1 MTPTIFFTG
10 FPGFLGVQLLP
21 RVLQRMPDARAVCL
35 VQSRFRPLAAERAAQ
50 ITANDPALEG
60 RIELVDGDITL
71 ADLGLGHARLHDLAA
86 STVEVFHLAA
96 VYDLTVPLD
105 LAMAVNVAGTRHVT
119 DFARACPDLR
129 RYQYVSTCY
138 VSGRWEGVFTEDDL
152 VRPDQT
158 FNNHYEHTK
167 HLAEVVVREAMAT
180 HDLPTTIY
188 RPSVVAGDADTGAT
202 QKYDGPYFVAKLLV
216 DGSGPLVL
224 PLVGRPDRYRFN
236 FVPRDYVID
245 GIAELSGRD
254 DTVGTCYA
262 LAEPDPP
269 TIADMVR
276 HFSVATGRRIITVPA
291 PKTAVRLALRHVP
304 GVSRIYDL
312 PDELLD
318 YFDHPTQY
326 DTTNASKALAGT
338 DIQTPPIGPYVQ
350 RIVDFV
356 RANPTVTSA
365 AMV

>member
-1 MTPTIFFTG
+1 MTETIFFTG
-10 FPGFLGVQLLP
+10 FPGFLGVRLLP
-21 RVLQRMPDARAVCL
+21 RVLQRAPDARAVCL
-35 VQSRFRPLAAERAAQ
+35 VQPRFRALAAQRVAEMTDR
-50 ITANDPALEG
+50 DPALRR

-71 ADLGLGHARLHDLAA
+71 ADLGLGHERLHDLAA
-86 STVEVFHLAA
+86 ATVEVFHLAA
-96 VYDLTVPLD
+96 VYDLTVAAD

-129 RYQYVSTCY
+129 RYHYVSTCY
-138 VSGRWEGVFTEDDL
+138 VSGRWQGVFTEDDL
-152 VRPDQT
+152 VRPNQQ

-167 HLAEVVVREAMAT
+167 NLAEVVVREAMAS

-188 RPSVVAGDADTGAT
+188 RPSVVAGDVATGAT
-202 QKYDGPYFVAKLLV
+202 QKFDGPYFVAKLLV
-216 DGSGPLVL
+216 NGSGPLIL

-236 FVPRDYVID
+236 FVPCDYVID
-245 GIAELSGRD
+245 GISELSSRE
-254 DTVGTCYA
+254 DTLGMCYA

-269 TIADMVR
+269 TIGEMI
-276 HFSVATGRRIITVPA
+276 HYFSEATGRRIVTFPA
-291 PKTAVRLALRHVP
+291 PKAAVRLALRRVP
-304 GVSRIYDL
+304 GMSRIYDL

-326 DTTNASKALAGT
+326 DTTNASKALASTGIT
-338 DIQTPPIGPYVQ
+338 TPPVGPYVQ

-356 RANPTVTSA
+356 RANPTVSSA